1 MKYHRCLLLG
11 GLALGLITLTPGCGK
26 KTESGPSTVPRLDRD
41 EFSVM
46 SYNLYRFGYYDRD
59 EDGQED
65 DFKPD
70 EEVSALLAILT
81 ATRPDVLAVQE
92 LGDEAAFDR
101 LRSLLKAEGLD
112 YPHAQF
118 ITGFSPHARN
128 GLLSRYPL
136 ASVTLWTN
144 LTYTVADTEVG
155 VSRGFLEATI
165 QVNDGYQF
173 TLFNAHL
180 KSKRFNELGQ
190 TEMRRNEAR
199 LLTQLI
205 TDRLSENPEANVLVV
220 GDMNDEI
227 GSAPLR
233 LILEEGGVTDLL
245 LRDYVGDIW
254 THEWSYRQ
262 SYSRIDYLFC
272 SPGMMAELVPE
283 KSLVVRHPLNRKAS
297 DHRPL
302 LGVFKASEQP
312 LK

>member
-1 MKYHRCLLLG
+1 MKCHPWLLLG
-11 GLALGLITLTPGCGK
+11 GVALGLIALTLGCGRK
-26 KTESGPSTVPRLDRD
+26 PDAGASAIPRLDRD

-59 EDGQED
+59 EDGQAD

-70 EEVSALLAILT
+70 EEVSALLAILK
-81 ATRPDVLAVQE
+81 ATHPDVLAVQE

-101 LRSLLKAEGLD
+101 LIALLKAEGLD
-112 YPHAQF
+112 YPYTQF
-118 ITGFSPHARN
+118 ITGFTPHAKN

-165 QVNDGYQF
+165 QVNEDYQF
-173 TLFNAHL
+173 TLFNVHL
-180 KSKRFNELGQ
+180 KSKRFHELGQ

-199 LLTQLI
+199 LLTQLLK
-205 TDRLSENPEANVLVV
+205 DRLEENPEANLLVV

-254 THEWSYRQ
+254 THEWTYRQ

-272 SPGMMAELVPE
+272 SPGMLAELVPE
-283 KSLVVRHPLNRKAS
+283 KSSVVRHPQNRKAS

-312 LK
+312 RK